1 MKNRLLIPGFVMLA
15 ALTACSSDD
24 DSQAPV
30 NDTPKL
36 RQLTITPVVTRA
48 TLIDVGD
55 ILRGSWANGDAMT
68 YVNFNTSTNYSLGPL
83 VVQYDGT
90 TTSFIGTATCAYGD
104 RLAVIYPATDT
115 FSFSVD
121 INTGKIS
128 GYTIDLTGQDGTL
141 ATLANRYHYIYG
153 EGTVNNVTE
162 TTATATVSM
171 KSLLTVAKFIFF
183 DERNDNT
190 PLSVSSMSI
199 IYDDLSNGYPQKAT
213 VDLRQSDVHAE
224 GEAQE
229 SYKNHNLSIVLPEA
243 TKNGVYVALL
253 PGGFPKVGDTDGR
266 LSFTITVTDDKG
278 KSYVGKA
285 KAALVEGE
293 FAVAQINVQ

>member
-48 TLIDVGD
+48 TLSDVGD
-55 ILRGSWANGDAMT
+55 ILRGSWSNGDAMT
-68 YVNFNTSTNYSLGPL
+68 YVNFNTSVNNTHGPL

-90 TTSFIGTATCAYGD
+90 ITSFTGTVTCAYGD

-115 FSFSVD
+115 FS
-121 INTGKIS
+121 INSSTGKIS

-153 EGTVNNVTE
+153 EGTVNDVTE
-162 TTATATVSM
+162 TTAKATVSM
-171 KSLLTVAKFIFF
+171 KSLLTVVKFIFF
-183 DERNDNT
+183 DEKNDDT
-190 PLSVSSMSI
+190 PLNVSSMSI
-199 IYDDLSNGYPQKAT
+199 IYGDLSNGYPQKAM
-213 VDLRQSDVHAE
+213 VDLTQSDVHAE

-229 SYKNHNLSIVLPEA
+229 SYRNHNLSIILPKA
-243 TKNGVYVALL
+243 TKDGVYVALL
-253 PGGFPKVGDTDGR
+253 PGGFPKLGDTDGR

-278 KSYVGKA
+278 KSYTGKA